1 MVNGVDSAREFAPSS
16 VRPRRFSRPWPSP
29 LPRLTSNDMLWQRT
43 LKSSIHCTGVGVHTN
58 QRVAMTLRP
67 AAPNTGIVFRRV
79 DLDDKTFEIKAVH
92 ANVIDSRLCTVIGD
106 GARVRIGTIEH
117 LMAALS
123 GLGVD
128 NAIVEIDGDEVPVM
142 DGSAAPFVFLIECA
156 GLVTQAAPR
165 RAIKV
170 LKTVVIEDGDRRVAV
185 RPAAEFSLDCRIA
198 YAHPML
204 GEQRFYFRPSPGTF
218 KAELSRARTFCL
230 EEDVARMRQAGLAKG
245 GSLDNAVV
253 IGKARVLNEGGLRY
267 YNECVRH
274 KALDCLGDLYLA
286 GAPILGAVESVR
298 AGHALNHRLLDTL
311 LGDPAAAC
319 EVELDGGTF
328 GPIEIDA
335 ERSFAASA

>member
-1 MVNGVDSAREFAPSS
+1 
-16 VRPRRFSRPWPSP
+16 
-29 LPRLTSNDMLWQRT
+29 MLWQRT

-58 QRVAMTLRP
+58 QRVAMTLLP

-79 DLDDKTFEIKAVH
+79 DLIAKARDVKAIH
-92 ANVIDSRLCTVIGD
+92 ANVIDSRLCTVIGA
-106 GARVRIGTIEH
+106 GPRARIGTIEH
-117 LMAALS
+117 LMAAFS

-128 NAIVEIDGDEVPVM
+128 NAIVEIDADEVPVM

-165 RAIKV
+165 RAIQV
-170 LKTVVIEDGDRRVAV
+170 LKSVVIEDGDRRVAV

-204 GEQRFYFRPSPGTF
+204 GEQHVCFRPSPGTF

-230 EEDVARMRQAGLAKG
+230 EEDVTRMRNAGLAKG

-253 IGKARVLNEGGLRY
+253 IGKTHVLNEGGLRY
-267 YNECVRH
+267 DNECVRH

-298 AGHALNHRLLDTL
+298 AGHALNHRLLTTL
-311 LGDPAAAC
+311 LGDPTAWREITLDSAATQPVDR
-319 EVELDGGTF
+319 EMG
-328 GPIEIDA
+328 
-335 ERSFAASA
+335 RSRAALA